1 MLNVLVSDIMTRE
14 PYSVPPETNLLECAQ
29 IMIKKR
35 TGSLLLVVG
44 KRLVGIISRR
54 DILWALVKKTQNDLS
69 KIRAID
75 ISPRKIATIKPSKT
89 IEEAIRKIKKFK
101 FERLPVIQNKELVG
115 IITLRDILN
124 FHPEVYPELKEY
136 SEIKEEE
143 AKIKRL
149 QLAKKRKIIRDG
161 ICEECG
167 SRDMLVEFN
176 GMLICESCR
185 DSA

>member
-1 MLNVLVSDIMTRE
+1 MINVLVADIMTRE
-14 PYSVPPETNLLECAQ
+14 PYSVSPETTLLQCART
-29 IMIKKR
+29 MIKNR

-54 DILWALVKKTQNDLS
+54 DILWALVKKSQNDLS

-75 ISPRKIATIKPSKT
+75 ISPRKIATIKASKT
-89 IEEAIRKIKKFK
+89 IEEALRKMKKLK

-124 FHPEVYPELKEY
+124 FHPDVSPEIKEY

-167 SRDMLVEFN
+167 NRDMLVEFN

-185 DSA
+185 DST